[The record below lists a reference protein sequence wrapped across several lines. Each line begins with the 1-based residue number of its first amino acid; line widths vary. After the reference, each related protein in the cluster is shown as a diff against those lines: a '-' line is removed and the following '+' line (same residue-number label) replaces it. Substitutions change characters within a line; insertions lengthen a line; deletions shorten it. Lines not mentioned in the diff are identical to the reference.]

1 MTNLFFI
8 ILISAVVAGTVPI
21 DFQPWLSQGDH
32 GRDFYCFQAAAQG
45 AVPYQ
50 DYWWVYGPLM
60 PYYFAAF
67 LKFLGSTMPAILTA
81 KAVLDLG
88 AALFIYLSIA
98 TLLYPFAGFI
108 ASLWFL
114 AFQPDFFYT
123 YNHTG
128 GVTLLMAVLYT
139 IALYI
144 KNNKNYYLVPGLALL
159 TLLAFVKINIGLF
172 SLVAYLLSVAVIDK
186 LKNIPLTRGKKLIY
200 YFGAFGV
207 PAFVLLIYFLLTQ
220 GLTVS
225 EIRQCFPFLT
235 NDQPYNTSLANSVKS
250 SWQFIVR
257 QVSYEW
263 ATGVFTALLSL
274 SVIQLG
280 CFLWD
285 KKTRPETKNIL
296 LFAVILILFYL
307 FNAPEYFKSGVLYR
321 IYWSKPFSIVLVMLL
336 ILWAAQTVPR
346 WARATLYCI
355 LIYLM
360 TMVFLDKHAHIAKLK
375 SADHYLRLER
385 GKIFANNAP
394 QWFTTV
400 EDTTDFLLKTLAPGE
415 KFFALPYDAL
425 YYYLAG
431 RASPTRQLIFFEHI
445 NIYQGQ
451 EERIIA
457 ELEKEKVNYVL
468 ISSRAYARE
477 PGLGEFG
484 KTYCQVLGSYIS
496 RNFEEIQRFGNWTN
510 DPGWSWGH
518 GTKILKRIE
527 R

>member
-1 MTNLFFI
+1 MSHILFIAMI
-8 ILISAVVAGTVPI
+8 IAVVAGTVPI
-21 DFQPWLSQGDH
+21 DFQPWISSGDH
-32 GRDFYCFQAAAQG
+32 GRDFYCFQATAQG
-45 AVPYQ
+45 AVPYR

-67 LKFLGSTMPAILTA
+67 IKYLGSAMPVILTA
-81 KAVLDLG
+81 KAGLDLFS
-88 AALFIYLSIA
+88 ALFLYLSIA
-98 TLLYPFAGFI
+98 TLLYPAAGFI
-108 ASLWFL
+108 AAVWFL

-128 GVTLLMAVLYT
+128 GVTLLMAVLFT
-139 IALYI
+139 LALYI
-144 KNNKNYYLVPGLALL
+144 KNNKTYHLVFGLILL
-159 TLLAFVKINIGLF
+159 TLLSFVKINIGLF
-172 SLVAYLLSVAVIDK
+172 SLAAFLISLALIDK
-186 LKNIPLTRGKKLIY
+186 LKNTPLTPTKKIIY
-200 YFGAFGV
+200 YCGAFGV
-207 PAFVLLIYFLLTQ
+207 PAFVFLIYYLLTQ

-235 NDQPYNTSLANSVKS
+235 NDQPYNTSLASAVNS
-250 SWQFIVR
+250 SWQFVVR

-263 ATGVFTALLSL
+263 ATGVFTALVSL

-285 KKTRPETKNIL
+285 QKTRPAAKNIL
-296 LFAVILILFYL
+296 LFAVILILFYI
-307 FNAPEYFKSGVLYR
+307 FNAPEYLKSGVTYR
-321 IYWSKPFSIVLVMLL
+321 IYWSKPFSMALVMLL
-336 ILWAAQTVPR
+336 ILWSVQTVPR
-346 WARATLYCI
+346 WARLTLFCI
-355 LIYLM
+355 LIYIM
-360 TMVFLDKHAHIAKLK
+360 TTVFMDKHAHVTKLK

-400 EDTTDFLLKTLAPGE
+400 EDTTDLLIKTLAPGE
-415 KFFALPYDAL
+415 KFFALPYDPL
-425 YYYLAG
+425 YYYLTG

-445 NIYQGQ
+445 NIYQDQ

-484 KTYCQVLGSYIS
+484 KSYCQILGSYVAK
-496 RNFEEIQRFGNWTN
+496 NFEEIARFGNWTN

-518 GTKILKRIE
+518 GTKILKRK
-527 R
+527 